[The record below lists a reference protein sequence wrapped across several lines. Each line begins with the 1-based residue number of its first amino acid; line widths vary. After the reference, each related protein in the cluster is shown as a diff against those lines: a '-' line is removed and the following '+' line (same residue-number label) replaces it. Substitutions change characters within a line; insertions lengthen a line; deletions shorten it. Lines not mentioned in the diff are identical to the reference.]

1 MFYRSY
7 SWGYTSRAAAQAA
20 LDDEV
25 SESRLSANGCRIR
38 SYLTSEGKRR
48 WQIEELSACV

>member
-7 SWGYTSRAAAQAA
+7 SWGYTSRDAAQAA

-25 SESRLSANGCRIR
+25 SESRLSARDCRIR